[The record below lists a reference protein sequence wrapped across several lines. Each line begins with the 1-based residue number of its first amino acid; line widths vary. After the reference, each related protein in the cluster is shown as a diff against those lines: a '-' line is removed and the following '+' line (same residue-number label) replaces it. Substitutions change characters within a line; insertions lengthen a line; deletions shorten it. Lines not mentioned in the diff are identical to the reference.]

1 MLPGRRASNG
11 PVSSSCPRRP
21 RRNNLDRQTIWNAVE
36 EAERGKDARLA
47 YSFDIA
53 LQNEFSLEENIALA
67 RQFLSE
73 HFVSRGLWWTSPYT
87 SPTRRRGFPQPPFPC
102 ALPHPTH
109 PGGLDEAVPSE
120 IPPGG
125 GRSRHSTGTG
135 IWNGKPEATSHFP
148 AKMLK

>member
-1 MLPGRRASNG
+1 M
-11 PVSSSCPRRP
+11 
-21 RRNNLDRQTIWNAVE
+21 E

-73 HFVSRGLWWTSPYT
+73 YFVSRGLWWTSPYT

-102 ALPHPTH
+102 ALPHRPIRED
-109 PGGLDEAVPSE
+109 LMKLYQVK
-120 IPPGG
+120 
-125 GRSRHSTGTG
+125 STVDTARRRQEQTQHRDRDM
-135 IWNGKPEATSHFP
+135 KR
-148 AKMLK
+148 